1 MMPIMQEEKQNPQ
14 TSIPT
19 REKIIAAAKQ
29 ACESRRDV
37 LFAYL
42 FGSHA
47 RGKTGPLSDIDLA
60 LYFDPRVPESRREK
74 ISGEA
79 GDEIVHTLSLSGEYP
94 LQIQVLNEIQ
104 ETHRALEH
112 DIVYNGIRIYSRDEA
127 ARAHYEAGA
136 IHRWIDWLPR
146 QEHFNKAT
154 LDALQKPVEPYH
166 VYA

>member
-1 MMPIMQEEKQNPQ
+1 MPFMKRNLRP
-14 TSIPT
+14 TATPT
-19 REKIIAAAKQ
+19 RESITAAIKY
-29 ACESRRDV
+29 ACEHRKEV

-47 RGKTGPLSDIDLA
+47 RGNAGPMSDIDLA
-60 LYFDPRVPESRREK
+60 LYFDPRVPKSRREK
-74 ISGEA
+74 TSGEVW
-79 GDEIVHTLSLSGEYP
+79 DEIAHTLCLSGEHP

-104 ETHRALEH
+104 EMHRALEH

-146 QEHFNKAT
+146 QERFNKAT
-154 LDALQKPVEPYH
+154 LDAIQKSVEPYH